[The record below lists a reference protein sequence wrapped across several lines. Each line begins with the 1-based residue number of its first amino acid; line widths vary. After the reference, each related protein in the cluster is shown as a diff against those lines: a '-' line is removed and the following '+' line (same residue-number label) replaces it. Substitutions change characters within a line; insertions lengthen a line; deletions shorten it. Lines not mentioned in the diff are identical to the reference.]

1 MRGYHAYKDIWTAVV
16 GEELPCQREVSNWV
30 DVFAVAV
37 MRGETVVGHVP
48 KKISSVCSLYLRQDG
63 SIVCRVTGSRRYSE
77 DLAQGGLESVPE
89 EDVGEQTSP
98 ATSTAVATAERR
110 RVGSR
115 PHQSDYGSL
124 QRTGYRG
131 RRDRRGRPSCV
142 FARKS
147 S

>member
-1 MRGYHAYKDIWTAVV
+1 MSHGPDARWAMGNRLWDRDRSCWRRRSSIQVCHRTKPRVGDDRPSGSPVVALLGRRPQRPYCGLDHA
-16 GEELPCQREVSNWV
+16 P
-30 DVFAVAV
+30 
-37 MRGETVVGHVP
+37 
-48 KKISSVCSLYLRQDG
+48 
-63 SIVCRVTGSRRYSE
+63 
-77 DLAQGGLESVPE
+77 ESVPE

-98 ATSTAVATAERR
+98 ATSTALATAERR

-124 QRTGYRG
+124 QRTGYHG